1 MLYFVETKVFTLVSE
16 KCRAEGIPVNKGDIK
31 MAVMRVS
38 SVLKLA
44 SGGKAVKSENKMKMS
59 KVTKSSESRQSEL
72 LNYKEGRKEDC
83 VLIGTTFC
91 DPRDYLNRSCLVVSS
106 DDLNKKDF
114 ALGLGLALLE
124 KEGYI
129 YIETKR
135 LTKPGLDRLL
145 NLLVESVSLW
155 DSRLTILLENHRGFP
170 ITLSAHVETNF
181 VNKNHTVYSPPQKRA
196 KTTAV
201 NKLPTKTDHP
211 VPDAV
216 HVESS
221 ELDCFAKKVKDQE
234 DLLNLKENEL
244 RFSRVILLNY
254 TDVTLQ

>member
-1 MLYFVETKVFTLVSE
+1 
-16 KCRAEGIPVNKGDIK
+16 

-38 SVLKLA
+38 SVLQLA
-44 SGGKAVKSENKMKMS
+44 SGGKAVKSENRMKMS
-59 KVTKSSESRQSEL
+59 KVTRSSENRQTEL
-72 LNYKEGRKEDC
+72 LNYKEGRIEDG
-83 VLIGTTFC
+83 VLVCTTFC

-114 ALGLGLALLE
+114 ALGFGLVLLE

-145 NLLVESVSLW
+145 NLLTESVGLW
-155 DSRLTILLENHRGFP
+155 DSRLTILLENHKGFP
-170 ITLSAHVETNF
+170 STISAHVEKIF
-181 VNKNHTVYSPPQKRA
+181 VNKNQTVYSPPQKKA

-201 NKLPTKTDHP
+201 DKHPTKTDHP
-211 VPDAV
+211 DAV
-216 HVESS
+216 QVENS

-234 DLLNLKENEL
+234 GLLNLKENEL
-244 RFSRVILLNY
+244 ERLRRALEENQNVREEVKCLESKINVSLEERRNILAENY
-254 TDVTLQ
+254 VLINT